1 MPNLNLLVCDL
12 WPILNA
18 DPPRNLSP
26 STVYA
31 FSSPSFRLPLTK
43 VAGTGVVQFISEKP
57 YAIRVISSLYKA
69 VVRRLLT
76 VFSLKSPECLI
87 IALNL
92 ARYLLGIEGA

>member
-1 MPNLNLLVCDL
+1 MFAANTLWYSRRLKAFQNRLAHLLQ
-12 WPILNA
+12 N
-18 DPPRNLSP
+18 
-26 STVYA
+26 
-31 FSSPSFRLPLTK
+31 TK
-43 VAGTGVVQFISEKP
+43 YLKNHTFGTGVVQFISEQP

>member
-1 MPNLNLLVCDL
+1 MASTKTWNVSQRV
-12 WPILNA
+12 ILGLG
-18 DPPRNLSP
+18 PRWTVGLGWISP
-26 STVYA
+26 VSA
-31 FSSPSFRLPLTK
+31 L
-43 VAGTGVVQFISEKP
+43 GTGVVQFISEKP